1 MITTDLDPYDVD
13 SFESIGGQLQ
23 VLAAGQ
29 RRIEASLKIPHE
41 PHGSVPFAELCRTQQ
56 AIATDVAEIRAQL
69 ATLSHR
75 VTTGK
80 LVSSVK
86 DVESRSAPSE
96 DSESIT
102 RCANWDEPAADS
114 QMVSRLR
121 RSGRVSH
128 MTNTTISHSSEM
140 VDMHEMVSEYFHH
153 KSTINTSTMLAEPVA
168 DTWPGDLQVR
178 DFLHVASSR
187 SIAFMTPVCLDSM
200 IDWDMHSGESHWWP
214 VLNPLAPSL
223 VVLDVVSIIHLLF
236 DLTLIPWMLAWE
248 IPVEGVL
255 LYFSVFTCL
264 FWTLDI
270 FMNFSRGIQF
280 DGELEMRPKRVIAH
294 YLRTWF
300 LMDSSIVFCDW
311 ISLVFIL
318 AFDGPTQSLK
328 LVRFAKLGRILR
340 VAGFFRMIRV
350 AKATD
355 ELLERYVSDEVKI
368 LCKTISIFIGILW
381 VTHIITCSWYAIGFF
396 GQSDTGG
403 RWLEST
409 TVFGADVIEYKSLS
423 DVYQYATAF
432 HWSIAQITLGAI
444 NVDPSNTVER
454 LFNIALLLFGLFF
467 SSTLVSSLC
476 AAITNVQ
483 MQMADKNTKLWIL
496 RQYLS
501 QNDVDSSLMIRVN
514 KQAKHRFK
522 RKEKLIEKD
531 VEALQILS
539 GSLLA
544 ELHFS
549 ISRRHVIKHPLFRAW
564 YNMNRHATQELCH
577 NAVVFRYPHA
587 GDDVFLVGTPGN
599 EAYYV
604 IEGQVTYVQ
613 DPSSSVVEE
622 FTSTDVDAGKWLAE
636 ASLWVQWIHVGTTV
650 AKTSGTILAIDAK
663 AMISACQKYRIVED
677 LTRAYGTH
685 FHRLIISAED
695 PNWPNDLEVPFTDFG
710 EMVMSMNADLQIAL
724 GLDALKQLRLEAQ
737 THFFARGQS
746 PLDALE
752 QDVELGKSTV
762 YMTGNGEIERV
773 ASVIAFRIERDD
785 QRVFVQLGKMEEG
798 RLVADCALPGKKQI
812 GGELPL
818 KSATRIAMCLT
829 RVHSHMNCMSSH
841 VFVVLTEVLG
851 CTSTCLALVPSVF
864 DAFCVMCLKS
874 VVQVQFMLKHC
885 SRYFG
890 HLCGRWAHCKTRI
903 LRSKLAPLDGR
914 VHIKSMQREVL
925 WKTRKDIGIRTKY
938 LRTVCHSRFKETPV
952 SSGKASPKTSKVASM
967 SRPRGDKEWQSL
979 SSTVRF
985 GTLPANAQELVD
997 GGSATIVDV
1006 RTAIHA
1012 FDTEDKLILYSWLTN
1027 DQFEHLGT
1035 AEGHEFLQR
1044 WLDVLDLD
1052 EVDTWK
1058 DPEDVPYNAD
1068 HETGTFP

>member
-1 MITTDLDPYDVD
+1 
-13 SFESIGGQLQ
+13 
-23 VLAAGQ
+23 
-29 RRIEASLKIPHE
+29 
-41 PHGSVPFAELCRTQQ
+41 
-56 AIATDVAEIRAQL
+56 
-69 ATLSHR
+69 
-75 VTTGK
+75 
-80 LVSSVK
+80 
-86 DVESRSAPSE
+86 
-96 DSESIT
+96 
-102 RCANWDEPAADS
+102 
-114 QMVSRLR
+114 
-121 RSGRVSH
+121 
-128 MTNTTISHSSEM
+128 
-140 VDMHEMVSEYFHH
+140 
-153 KSTINTSTMLAEPVA
+153 
-168 DTWPGDLQVR
+168 
-178 DFLHVASSR
+178 
-187 SIAFMTPVCLDSM
+187 
-200 IDWDMHSGESHWWP
+200 
-214 VLNPLAPSL
+214 
-223 VVLDVVSIIHLLF
+223 
-236 DLTLIPWMLAWE
+236 
-248 IPVEGVL
+248 
-255 LYFSVFTCL
+255 
-264 FWTLDI
+264 
-270 FMNFSRGIQF
+270 
-280 DGELEMRPKRVIAH
+280 
-294 YLRTWF
+294 
-300 LMDSSIVFCDW
+300 
-311 ISLVFIL
+311 
-318 AFDGPTQSLK
+318 
-328 LVRFAKLGRILR
+328 
-340 VAGFFRMIRV
+340 
-350 AKATD
+350 
-355 ELLERYVSDEVKI
+355 
-368 LCKTISIFIGILW
+368 
-381 VTHIITCSWYAIGFF
+381 
-396 GQSDTGG
+396 
-403 RWLEST
+403 
-409 TVFGADVIEYKSLS
+409 
-423 DVYQYATAF
+423 
-432 HWSIAQITLGAI
+432 
-444 NVDPSNTVER
+444 VER

-483 MQMADKNTKLWIL
+483 MQMADKNAKLWIL

-818 KSATRIAMCLT
+818 KSATRI
-829 RVHSHMNCMSSH
+829 
-841 VFVVLTEVLG
+841 
-851 CTSTCLALVPSVF
+851 
-864 DAFCVMCLKS
+864 
-874 VVQVQFMLKHC
+874 
-885 SRYFG
+885 
-890 HLCGRWAHCKTRI
+890 